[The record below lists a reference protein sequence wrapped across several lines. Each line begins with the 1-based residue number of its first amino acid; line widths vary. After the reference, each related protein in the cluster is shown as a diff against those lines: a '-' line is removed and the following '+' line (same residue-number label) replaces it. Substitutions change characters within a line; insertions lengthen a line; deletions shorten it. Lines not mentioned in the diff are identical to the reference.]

1 MKNWILT
8 HKLLTVILACV
19 IGAGGGMRRR
29 FADYAQTRT

>member
-19 IGAGGGMRRR
+19 IGVGAACAVEIGR
-29 FADYAQTRT
+29 AHV

>member
-19 IGAGGGMRRR
+19 IGAG
-29 FADYAQTRT
+29 AVCAVVLPITAQTRT